1 MADNE
6 VSFTVKLKDS
16 FSEGINKVIKGFT
29 GLDAA
34 TARSQVS
41 TTALGVA
48 FGQLGAKLVGKVLTG
63 LKQFGAFLVSCVYE
77 AANAQKYIN
86 ALSASLQN
94 VGITSNYVLEDL
106 VRYSDELQNMS
117 GISGD
122 VYLEG
127 MRLLTNFGLLGDE
140 LKRATASAYNLSLGL
155 NVDLKSAFSMIARA
169 AEGNMTMFGR
179 YGITVD
185 STKSKSE
192 QFAEALD
199 KIDSKFG
206 QLAGANA
213 DNLITK
219 TGVLKE
225 KWGEFKEDFGNAMG
239 QAGGGIDILIWGTD
253 VLKSTLKLLQNWY
266 ARVFE
271 EVIIGAKNFELL
283 FDAMSYGAQAA
294 KTQLLRLGNTMK
306 LVSDEAVDE
315 AERELKSKAA
325 EMEMTSQQIK
335 LLKEQRTSVFD
346 LSAAKKQASE
356 TEIAEGERQ
365 VAAAQANFAAQKKMQ
380 EEQEKAAKAAQKAEE
395 GAAKEAQARQQRIN
409 DFKVSAEEQL
419 LSKVAALRETNTR
432 SDFAAA
438 DAQNRQEYE
447 SKINFLS
454 MQIDAI
460 REKEGNEVAAQSEK
474 YEQLKILEEE
484 YQAYLDESEAVQTE
498 RGMRLN
504 ALDEWLASSKY
515 QAQANALNNISQL
528 QNAKTKEM
536 AVIGKTAAVTTA
548 TIDTYKAANSAY
560 AAMAGIPIVG
570 PALGAAAAAAA
581 IAAGLMNV
589 GKIVGVELAVGTPYV
604 PEDMP
609 ATVHQGEIIVPRTF
623 SEGLR
628 SGDLV
633 MSATD
638 DIGRGGGDV
647 VNSGNVN
654 VNFNGDVLSDNPDN
668 IARRLAEVL
677 SRQIAGGQ
685 VAPFPTKERM

>member
-6 VSFTVKLKDS
+6 VSFLVKLKDE
-16 FSEGINKVIKGFT
+16 FNDGINKIIKGFT

-34 TARSQVS
+34 TAKSQVS
-41 TTALGVA
+41 TTSLGVA
-48 FGQLGAKLVGKVLTG
+48 FGQLAVKGIGIALNG
-63 LKQFGAFLVSCVYE
+63 LKEFGSFLVSCVYE
-77 AANAQKYIN
+77 TANAQKYIN

-94 VGITSNYVLEDL
+94 VGINSAYVLEDL

-122 VYLEG
+122 VFLEG

-155 NVDLKSAFSMIARA
+155 NMDLKSAFSMIARA

-192 QFAEALD
+192 QFAEVLEQ
-199 KIDSKFG
+199 IDSKFG

-225 KWGEFKEDFGNAMG
+225 KWGEFKEEVGAAMG
-239 QAGGGIDILIWGTD
+239 DAGGGIDILIWGTD
-253 VLKSTLKLLQNWY
+253 VLKGTLKLLQNWY
-266 ARVFE
+266 ARIFE
-271 EVIIGAKNFELL
+271 EVMIGVKSFELL

-294 KTQLLRLGNTMK
+294 KTKLLELGNTIK
-306 LVSDEAVDE
+306 LVSDETVE
-315 AERELKSKAA
+315 QAERELKSKAS
-325 EMEMTSQQIK
+325 EMDMTSQQIRQ
-335 LLKEQRTSVFD
+335 LQEQRTAVFD
-346 LSAAKKQASE
+346 LSSARRQASE
-356 TEIAEGERQ
+356 EEIAEGERQ
-365 VAAAQANFAAQKKMQ
+365 IAAAQANFAAQKKI
-380 EEQEKAAKAAQKAEE
+380 AEE
-395 GAAKEAQARQQRIN
+395 SAQATAEKKQAEEAAEKEALARQQRIN
-409 DFKVSAEEQL
+409 DFKVSAEEQV
-419 LSKVAALRETNTR
+419 LSQIAALRETNTR

-438 DAQNRQEYE
+438 DAQNRREYE
-447 SKINFLS
+447 SKINFLA
-454 MQIDAI
+454 MQVAAVADANG
-460 REKEGNEVAAQSEK
+460 EEVAYASEK
-474 YEQLKILEEE
+474 FEQLVILMQEYDE
-484 YQAYLDESEAVQTE
+484 YQAESVAVQTE
-498 RGMRLN
+498 RKMQLN
-504 ALDEWLASSKY
+504 ALDQWLASSEY
-515 QAQANALNNISQL
+515 QSQAQALTDIAQL

-536 AVIGKTAAVTTA
+536 AAVGKAAAISQA
-548 TIDTYKAANSAY
+548 TIATYKSATDAY
-560 AAMAGIPIVG
+560 SAMAAIPVVG

-581 IAAGLMNV
+581 IASGLMNV
-589 GKIVGVELAVGTPYV
+589 SKIMGVELAVGTPYV

-638 DIGRGGGDV
+638 DIGRAGGDM
-647 VNSGNVN
+647 VNSGNVS
-654 VNFNGDVLSDNPDN
+654 VNFNGDVLADNPEN
-668 IARRLAEVL
+668 IARKLADVL

-685 VAPFPTKERM
+685 IAPLPTGERM